1 MRVPTATSARK
12 RIRDAQHLLTSF
24 RSRAETLQLL
34 ELDRARQRLS
44 NGEDAD
50 EVLQAFARALTNKLI
65 HEPTI
70 AIREASAEGHHEM
83 LDYVRALYGLDKPD

>member
-1 MRVPTATSARK
+1 MSESV
-12 RIRDAQHLLTSF
+12 
-24 RSRAETLQLL
+24 RA
-34 ELDRARQRLS
+34 S
-44 NGEDAD
+44 
-50 EVLQAFARALTNKLI
+50 ALTNKLI

>member
-1 MRVPTATSARK
+1 M
-12 RIRDAQHLLTSF
+12 
-24 RSRAETLQLL
+24 L

-50 EVLQAFARALTNKLI
+50 EVLRAFARALTNKLI